1 MVAYLRSACFQVFH
15 SISAITCSCFT
26 CKQLLCQY
34 VNKDNQENIS
44 DAKILDCYYLKVD
57 KEYLFYMTIK
67 ATEQS
72 KRGKYEISARC
83 NFDDGA
89 ITLDSFAGL
98 FPDMSGMWLF
108 GVSHALSWLLL
119 SYNNPKSFLYSLLC
133 CYKHAISQFLIDCS
147 FFCFIKT

>member
-1 MVAYLRSACFQVFH
+1 MVWLRSACFQVFH
-15 SISAITCSCFT
+15 SISAVTCFT

-98 FPDMSGMWLF
+98 FPNMSGM
-108 GVSHALSWLLL
+108 
-119 SYNNPKSFLYSLLC
+119 
-133 CYKHAISQFLIDCS
+133 
-147 FFCFIKT
+147 